1 VSVVLDNL
9 DVYLRGLLVTVE
21 LTLLSYAIAFA
32 IGAVVAAFRV
42 SPVPPLRALGTVY
55 VGLVRNTPLA
65 VLFILF
71 FFGFPKLGLTYSPFL
86 SALVVLSV
94 YTGAFMT
101 ETIRAGINTVAG
113 GQADAARAVGLTS
126 VQTMGLVV
134 LPQALRSVVP
144 PLGNLFIALAKNT
157 SIASLISV
165 AELVHRSDQLV
176 TDTAQPLAVLAGVAV
191 AYLILTLPSGLL
203 FGALER
209 RVAVRR

>member
-21 LTLLSYAIAFA
+21 LTLLSYLIAFA
-32 IGAVVAAFRV
+32 IGAVMASFRV
-42 SPVPPLRALGTVY
+42 SPVPPLRVLGTAY

-71 FFGFPKLGLTYSPFL
+71 FFGLPKLGLTYSPFL

-144 PLGNLFIALAKNT
+144 ALGNLFIALTKNT

-165 AELVHRSDQLV
+165 AELVHRSDQLI
-176 TDTAQPLAVLAGVAV
+176 TDTAQPLAVMAGVAV

>member
-1 VSVVLDNL
+1 VSVVLDYH
-9 DVYLRGLLVTVE
+9 DAYLSGLLVTVE

-32 IGAVVAAFRV
+32 IGAVMAACRV
-42 SPVPPLRALGTVY
+42 SPVPPLRALGAVY

-65 VLFILF
+65 VLLILF
-71 FFGFPKLGLTYSPFL
+71 FFGLPKLGLTYSPFQ
-86 SALVVLSV
+86 SAIVVLSV

-101 ETIRAGINTVAG
+101 ETIRAGINTVAS

-144 PLGNLFIALAKNT
+144 PLGNLFIALTKNT
-157 SIASLISV
+157 SLASLISV
-165 AELVHRSDQLV
+165 GELLYRTDQV
-176 TDTAQPLAVLAGVAV
+176 NTATAQPLAVLTGVAV

-203 FGALER
+203 FGAIER